1 MRAAFSDSTRV
12 APLSRR
18 QLDGLTADA
27 ERRLLVAIA
36 ERLPRWVTPDQLTC
50 LGALGMAGAGLSYR
64 LVPFSPVALL
74 AVNLSLLVNWFGD
87 SLDGTLARVRQC
99 QRPRYGFYVDHLVD
113 GFGALLLVAGLAGSG
128 LTAPALAWAALLA
141 YLLMQLHIALKAH
154 ATGVFQIAFGGIGGT
169 ELRLLLAAFNTVLF
183 VRPDLWSA
191 AGARPLDAALG
202 LGVAALVVALVLD
215 AIRTARQLDRTER
228 R

>member
-1 MRAAFSDSTRV
+1 MRTAFSDSTPV
-12 APLSRR
+12 VPLSRR

-36 ERLPRWVTPDQLTC
+36 ERLPRWVTPDLLTG
-50 LGALGMAGAGLSYR
+50 LGALGMAGAGLFYR
-64 LVPFSPVALL
+64 LVPFSPIALL

-113 GFGALLLVAGLAGSG
+113 GVGAVLLVAGLAGSG
-128 LTAPALAWAALLA
+128 LAAPALAWAALLA

-169 ELRLLLAAFNTVLF
+169 ELRLLLGAINVVLF
-183 VRPDLWSA
+183 IQPGLGFA
-191 AGARPLDAALG
+191 AGARPLDAVLALG
-202 LGVAALVVALVLD
+202 VVALVGALVLD
-215 AIRTARQLDRTER
+215 AIRTARQLDRAER

>member
-1 MRAAFSDSTRV
+1 
-12 APLSRR
+12 
-18 QLDGLTADA
+18 
-27 ERRLLVAIA
+27 
-36 ERLPRWVTPDQLTC
+36 VTPDLLTG
-50 LGALGMAGAGLSYR
+50 LGALGMAGAGLFYR
-64 LVPFSPVALL
+64 LVPFSPIALL

-113 GFGALLLVAGLAGSG
+113 GVGAVLLVAGLAGSG
-128 LTAPALAWAALLA
+128 LAAPALAWAALLA

-169 ELRLLLAAFNTVLF
+169 ELRLLLGAINVVLF
-183 VRPDLWSA
+183 IQPGLGFA
-191 AGARPLDAALG
+191 AGARPLDAVLG
-202 LGVAALVVALVLD
+202 LGVVALVGALVLD
-215 AIRTARQLDRTER
+215 AIRTARQLDRAER